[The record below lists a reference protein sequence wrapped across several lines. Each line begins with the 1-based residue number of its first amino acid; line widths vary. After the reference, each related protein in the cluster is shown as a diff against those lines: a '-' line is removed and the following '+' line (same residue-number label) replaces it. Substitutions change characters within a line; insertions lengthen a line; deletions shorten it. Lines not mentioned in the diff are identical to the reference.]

1 VLSID
6 DFGTGYASL
15 SELYNL
21 PFNELK
27 IDKSFILDIETNLEA
42 KAIAQSVIFLAHN
55 LGLSVTAEGVE
66 TKGAWDV
73 LEQYGCD
80 IAQGF
85 YISKPVDENDL
96 KKWLSEYKEGF
107 ILP

>member
-1 VLSID
+1 MLSID

-21 PFNELK
+21 PFNEVK
-27 IDKSFILDIETNLEA
+27 VDKSFVMEIENDSEA
-42 KAIAQSVIFLAHN
+42 KTIAQSVITLAHN
-55 LGLSVTAEGVE
+55 LGLEVTAEGVE
-66 TKGAWDV
+66 TKGAWDI

-85 YISKPVDENDL
+85 YISKPLEEKVL
-96 KKWLSEYKEGF
+96 KKWLLDHKEGF
-107 ILP
+107 IHP